1 MGGIGE
7 SKKNDAL
14 PSSSYSE
21 LADVKLLV
29 ESPILFFVL
38 SHRAVDVELVQIR
51 RIAVEA
57 LDTGSRGGELVD
69 ELSRRFHFLKL
80 VYKYHC
86 AAEDEVIK
94 HLLTCGL

>member
-38 SHRAVDVELVQIR
+38 SHRAVDVELAQIR

-57 LDTGSRGGELVD
+57 LDISSELVD
-69 ELSRRFHFLKL
+69 ELTRRFHFLKL